1 MIFNIF
7 KNNKPKLRKNKKKH
21 ISTNKFN
28 NYKSEFQ
35 SFYDRANLELQKFN
49 LNDWKVTF
57 DYAKRRAGACIYSKK
72 ELSFS
77 IYFLRNSSSF
87 DLNDTLLHEISHAL
101 VGPNQGHNNIWK
113 KKALS
118 IGCTGKVYHSLNF
131 SNPGW
136 IKYCSNF
143 CWEQKCYRRKQ
154 NLICKICRSEVLYK
168 KNYVSSNS
176 TNVPDKSLG

>member
-7 KNNKPKLRKNKKKH
+7 KNNKLKLRKNKKKH
-21 ISTNKFN
+21 ISTKKFDQ
-28 NYKSEFQ
+28 YKSEFK
-35 SFYDRANLELQKFN
+35 SFYNNANLELQKFK
-49 LNDWKVTF
+49 LNDWKITF

-77 IYFLRNSSSF
+77 IYFLRNSSAF

-101 VGPNQGHNNIWK
+101 VGPNQGHNHIWK

-118 IGCTGKVYHSLNF
+118 IGCSGQVYHSLNF
-131 SNPGW
+131 SNPKW
-136 IKYCSNF
+136 IKYCSNL
-143 CWEQKCYRRKQ
+143 CWEYTCYRRKQ
-154 NLICKICRSEVLYK
+154 NLICKVCKSEVLYK
-168 KNYVSSNS
+168 RNYDSSNS